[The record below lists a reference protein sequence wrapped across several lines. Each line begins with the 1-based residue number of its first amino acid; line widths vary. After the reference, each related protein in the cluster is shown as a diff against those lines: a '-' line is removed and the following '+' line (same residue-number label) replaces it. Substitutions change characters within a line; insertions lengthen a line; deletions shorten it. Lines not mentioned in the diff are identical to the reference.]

1 MDWQNLIADAAKR
14 IEPFIVKTPIF
25 STKSIYPEYNIE
37 LKFEHLQH
45 TGSFKPRGAFNS
57 LLSAQV
63 PETGV
68 VAASG
73 GNHGAAVAFAA
84 TTLGYP
90 AHIFVP
96 KIAGKTK
103 IDLIKNTGAELTI
116 VEGAYANALIAAEK
130 FEQETGAMQVHAF
143 DSVETTCGQ
152 GTLMHEWEQ
161 QGLEADTILIAV
173 GGGGLIAGSMAWL
186 QGRRKVIAVEPIK
199 SSALSSALKAGKPID
214 VDVSGIASN
223 ALGAKK
229 AGNICFQLAKEQDIL
244 ALTIKDED
252 IALAQILLWDKL
264 RQFVEPAAATALA
277 ALTSGAYIPKENEK
291 VAVLICG
298 GNPPSNPFN

>member
-1 MDWQNLIADAAKR
+1 M
-14 IEPFIVKTPIF
+14 
-25 STKSIYPEYNIE
+25 
-37 LKFEHLQH
+37 
-45 TGSFKPRGAFNS
+45 
-57 LLSAQV
+57 
-63 PETGV
+63 
-68 VAASG
+68 
-73 GNHGAAVAFAA
+73 
-84 TTLGYP
+84 
-90 AHIFVP
+90 
-96 KIAGKTK
+96 
-103 IDLIKNTGAELTI
+103 TI